1 MECQF
6 STENV
11 DDYLPEEIGKDC
23 QGKVIV
29 FPTAISQET
38 RSFLQPTSIF
48 KQLVDK
54 RIAVVKKFS
63 HLRLNRRYRRLAQ
76 IVGQRGLSSNRRCG
90 FGTHIAATNQ

>member
-29 FPTAISQET
+29 FPTAI
-38 RSFLQPTSIF
+38 
-48 KQLVDK
+48 
-54 RIAVVKKFS
+54 
-63 HLRLNRRYRRLAQ
+63 
-76 IVGQRGLSSNRRCG
+76 
-90 FGTHIAATNQ
+90 